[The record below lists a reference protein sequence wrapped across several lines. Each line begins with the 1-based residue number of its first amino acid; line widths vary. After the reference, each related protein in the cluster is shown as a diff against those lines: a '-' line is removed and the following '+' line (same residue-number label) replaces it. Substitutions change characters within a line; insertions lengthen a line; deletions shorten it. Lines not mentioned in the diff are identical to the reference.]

1 MRKNIGVYVDR
12 FFTSTRKWFGS
23 KRFSI
28 YLYCVA
34 IATFIWFLMKFSGSF
49 TTQLPVHVHYTAPS
63 SKWYVMNEDITLN
76 VDVRGF
82 GFSLMWHKISGLN
95 DVVVD
100 LSNFEIKGDEL
111 DPFIIIPSD
120 FIISKVSKLF
130 SEDEFIDGIY
140 PSILKVDLSHALNKK
155 VPVVSRVEV
164 YPEKGYKL
172 KNRIQVLPSKVEL
185 SGPAYVL
192 ANILQVNTKVDTIRG
207 IKESK
212 VIPLTLDFDSL
223 KEWLVSENK
232 VELKINV
239 VELTSGSIEI
249 PVLAKVDD
257 PQTSVKVL
265 PTKVTVFYQ
274 VGLVDYQLVN
284 ADLFKAYVSL
294 PSTNPLPDKLKV
306 SISDIPDFVEITRI
320 EPPYVEYLISKKQP

>member
-1 MRKNIGVYVDR
+1 
-12 FFTSTRKWFGS
+12 
-23 KRFSI
+23 
-28 YLYCVA
+28 
-34 IATFIWFLMKFSGSF
+34 MKFSGSF

-95 DVVVD
+95 DVEVD

-140 PSILKVDLSHALNKK
+140 PNILKVDLSHALNKK
-155 VPVVSRVEV
+155 VPVISRVEV

-172 KNRIQVLPSKVEL
+172 KNKIQVIPSKVEL
-185 SGPAYVL
+185 SGPAYIL
-192 ANILQVNTKVDTIRG
+192 SNILQVYTKTDTIRG

-257 PQTSVKVL
+257 PETSVKVL

-294 PSTNPLPDKLKV
+294 PTTGPLPDKLKV
-306 SISDIPDFVEITRI
+306 SISEIPDFVEITRI
-320 EPPYVEYLISKKQP
+320 DPPYVEYLISKKQP